1 MPNTCSPS
9 AAAAAANATLTG
21 IFTVGANSNAG
32 VMQCCPVT
40 MSALSPTAAFKNVSF
55 EVQSGVYTYSAAAGQ
70 CFGCASKVMAPV
82 QSGAML

>member
-9 AAAAAANATLTG
+9 SSAAANATLSG
-21 IFTVGANSNAG
+21 IFTVGANNNVG

-40 MSALSPTAAFKNVSF
+40 MSALSPTAVFKNVSF
-55 EVQSGVYTYSAAAGQ
+55 EVHNGVYTYSAAAGQ
-70 CFGCASKVMAPV
+70 CFGCTSQVMAPV